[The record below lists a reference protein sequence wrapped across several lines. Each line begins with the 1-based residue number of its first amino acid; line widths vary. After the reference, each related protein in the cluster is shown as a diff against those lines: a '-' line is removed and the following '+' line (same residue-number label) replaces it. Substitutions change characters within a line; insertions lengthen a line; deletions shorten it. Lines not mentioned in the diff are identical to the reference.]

1 MFSQIKK
8 YLNFDWYL
16 LIAVIFLLTFGM
28 SAIYSLSLA
37 NEGEGINNFMKQG
50 IFLGIGLLFFLFF
63 SFVDYRIWKNYSN
76 FLYLLG
82 IVLLL
87 VVLYFGEVIHGT
99 SGWFSFGF
107 FNFQPVEIMKVFMI
121 LFLANYFSKHFSAS
135 NIGIKQIVVSFLYTF
150 IPVFLVVKQPDLA
163 SSMVLIVIW
172 LGMLFLA
179 GVKKKYVL
187 AMFFLGIIISL
198 LSWNLFFKDYQKERI
213 QVFINAQEDPQGSGY
228 NVIQS
233 MVAIGSGGTTGKG
246 LGYGSQSQLNF
257 LPERHTDFIFAA
269 IAEENGALGVFI
281 LITLFGVFFYR
292 LKKIADS
299 ARDNFGQLIV
309 GGVLVMFFF
318 QIVVNVGMNLGIMP
332 VAGISLPFVS
342 YGGSYLMTSMIC
354 LGLVQSVWIRR
365 QKDFSVSESHN
376 EDD

>member
-1 MFSQIKK
+1 LLSQIKK

-16 LIAVIFLLTFGM
+16 LITVIFLLTFGM

-37 NEGEGINNFMKQG
+37 NEGAGINNFMKQG

-76 FLYLLG
+76 FFYLLG

-87 VVLYFGEVIHGT
+87 AVLYFGEVIHGT

-179 GVKKKYVL
+179 GAKKKYVL
-187 AMFFLGIIISL
+187 GIFFLGIILSL
-198 LSWNLFFKDYQKERI
+198 LSWNLFLKDYQKERI
-213 QVFINAQEDPQGSGY
+213 QVFMNAQEDPQGSGY

-365 QKDFSVSESHN
+365 KKDFSVSESHN
-376 EDD
+376 EDE

>member
-281 LITLFGVFFYR
+281 LVTLFGVFFYR